1 MYKDHIQK
9 EIKNNDY
16 NTKEIAKLKQEIQ
29 QQKDQYKELKK
40 EFNELFFKECNQMKI
55 ITEKD
60 K

>member
-40 EFNELFFKECNQMKI
+40 EFNELFLKECNQMKI